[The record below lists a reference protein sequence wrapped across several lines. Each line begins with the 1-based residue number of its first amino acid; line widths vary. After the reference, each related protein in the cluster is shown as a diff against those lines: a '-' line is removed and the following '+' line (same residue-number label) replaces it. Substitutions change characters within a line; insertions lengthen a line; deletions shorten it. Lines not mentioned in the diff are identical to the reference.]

1 MDPKYIQHLRYKL
14 QKRVARL
21 NSVQAAYFVPT
32 LVQFMGYFDD
42 VPTFTGIVELLLT
55 EFPELDKIVD
65 QILDEKISY
74 MGNTENEAAAL
85 GYLIL
90 RKISEQSLDKAQ
102 NELRYVSRAYG
113 YDPDDKI
120 EVVREI
126 FLEPFYEYIDEQLDD
141 QRAMLMLLLR
151 YKHRSEW
158 FRRDH
163 LWELSQIEQKGEK
176 ELALDLY
183 AYLFDQGLDFH
194 IEPSSITG
202 AIDLIAA
209 QDTEDPLLLDT
220 KIFEGD
226 KRGKAYICKGFQQ
239 IYTYCQQYNEPF
251 GYLVIYKTTDRDI
264 HFALETTRYSNTPVM
279 SYNNKSIF
287 FLVIDIFPHEK
298 PVSQRSPIKMIEITD
313 RDLAEAIRDAEL
325 EKLLEENND

>member
-141 QRAMLMLLLR
+141 QRDA
-151 YKHRSEW
+151 YA
-158 FRRDH
+158 
-163 LWELSQIEQKGEK
+163 IV
-176 ELALDLY
+176 AL
-183 AYLFDQGLDFH
+183 
-194 IEPSSITG
+194 
-202 AIDLIAA
+202 
-209 QDTEDPLLLDT
+209 
-220 KIFEGD
+220 
-226 KRGKAYICKGFQQ
+226 
-239 IYTYCQQYNEPF
+239 
-251 GYLVIYKTTDRDI
+251 
-264 HFALETTRYSNTPVM
+264 
-279 SYNNKSIF
+279 
-287 FLVIDIFPHEK
+287 
-298 PVSQRSPIKMIEITD
+298 
-313 RDLAEAIRDAEL
+313 
-325 EKLLEENND
+325 